1 MKITAELI
9 SIGDEI
15 LIGQILNTNAQWLG
29 EELYK
34 IGIQTAYITT
44 IGDDKE
50 VIANS
55 LKIAENRA
63 DIILITGG
71 LGPTK
76 DDITKKVLAEYFDSE
91 MIMNDKVL
99 THVTQLFESRG
110 REISEINKLQALV
123 PANCKVL
130 NNSLG
135 TAPCMWFEKDQ
146 KVFVSMPGVPFEM
159 KNIMQEEVLPKLTS
173 FFKTPYIEHRVIQTI
188 GIGESSLAEIIE
200 DWENSLNEN
209 NISLAYLPS
218 PGMVKLRLSM
228 MNEDKKFVT
237 NTLRKLG
244 DQLYNLIDEYIF
256 GEGDAISIEEIT
268 GKLLSKE
275 GKTIATAESCT
286 GGYIAHL
293 LTSNSGSSEYFKGS
307 VIAYS
312 NEIKTQELDVA
323 NSTLKVHGAVSE
335 EVVKQMAC
343 NIRTKF
349 NTSIGIAC
357 SGIAGPTGGTI
368 EKPVGTIWIAYSDEN
383 ETITKKLQLTTKRDL
398 NVRLTG
404 IALLNIVRKQLSVV
418 KQEIN

>member
-29 EELYK
+29 EALYK

-50 VIANS
+50 IIANS

-91 MIMNDKVL
+91 MVMNDEVL
-99 THVTQLFESRG
+99 THVTQLFSSRG
-110 REISEINKLQALV
+110 RKMLEINKLQALV
-123 PANCKVL
+123 PSNCQVL
-130 NNSLG
+130 KNSIG
-135 TAPCMWFEKDQ
+135 TAPCMWFEKNK

-159 KNIMQEEVLPKLTS
+159 KNIMEEEVLPKLTS

-188 GIGESSLAEIIE
+188 GIGESSLAKSIE
-200 DWENSLNEN
+200 DWENSLNDYN
-209 NISLAYLPS
+209 VSLAYLPS
-218 PGMVKLRLSM
+218 PGIVKLRLSM
-228 MNEDKKFVT
+228 MNEDKEFVS
-237 NTLRKLG
+237 NTLKKVG
-244 DQLYNLIDEYIF
+244 DQLYELINKFIF
-256 GEGDAISIEEIT
+256 GEGDDISIEETT
-268 GKLLSKE
+268 GKLLAQK

-307 VIAYS
+307 IIAYS
-312 NEIKTQELDVA
+312 NEIKMQELDVS
-323 NSTLKVHGAVSE
+323 NGTLKVHGAVSE

-357 SGIAGPTGGTI
+357 SGIAGPTGGTSD
-368 EKPVGTIWIAYSDEN
+368 KPVGTIWIAYSDEN
-383 ETITKKLQLTTKRDL
+383 ETITKKLQLTSKRDL
-398 NVRLTG
+398 NIRLTG
-404 IALLNIVRKQLSVV
+404 IALLNIVRKQLSLM
-418 KQEIN
+418 KA